1 MLVSLRLAK
10 GTRGQRWK
18 ELGSLS
24 PGRVLDRGGLLVFQQ
39 EKCFILRLRLGWG
52 WDWGGI
58 RRRCSVGLW
67 RLRVEGNEQEKREL
81 CFEKKL
87 SHSCGGM
94 PAVRVTPRLS
104 PAPAD
109 THPQGEQAG
118 RVLGWAALVPARSK
132 GQQICFGMDPAG
144 VSLTSCKFHPPK
156 GTKPLCSDSPAPPSQ
171 VTQLAHPREVP
182 TGGSDATPCPQ
193 PHHGAPLRQH
203 EPPVGL

>member
-58 RRRCSVGLW
+58 RRRCSAGLR

-118 RVLGWAALVPARSK
+118 LGVGSAGTCKVKGAANLLWDGSCWCFPH
-132 GQQICFGMDPAG
+132 QLQI
-144 VSLTSCKFHPPK
+144 SPPK
-156 GTKPLCSDSPAPPSQ
+156 RDKTPLQRQPSTPIPGDSASPSS
-171 VTQLAHPREVP
+171 
-182 TGGSDATPCPQ
+182 GG
-193 PHHGAPLRQH
+193 PHGRQ
-203 EPPVGL
+203 